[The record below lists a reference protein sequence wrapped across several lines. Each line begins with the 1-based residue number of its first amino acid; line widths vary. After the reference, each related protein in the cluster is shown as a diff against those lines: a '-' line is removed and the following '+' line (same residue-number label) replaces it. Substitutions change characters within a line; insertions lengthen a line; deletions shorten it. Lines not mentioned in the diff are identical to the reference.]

1 MRQEE
6 IVPKNRKGPKG
17 GFFYSQKLV
26 GYWFILPS
34 LAFFL
39 LFVIVPLFV
48 TIYLSFTKYNI
59 LMPAQWIGLSNFA
72 NLFTESSLFLKALM
86 NTCWYVAGVI
96 PPTVVIA
103 LLLAL
108 LVNKAFKFIT
118 VFRAIYYI
126 PVITS
131 MVAVSVIWVWIF
143 SPETG
148 VANQILEKF
157 GLPPSDWLRD
167 PSLAMACIVLVAVWK
182 GIGYYMLIYL
192 AGLQGIPT
200 YLYEVAKIDG
210 ASRWNMFWWI
220 TLPLL
225 RPTTFFVFVVL
236 CIQSFQVFDQVY
248 VMTRGGPTNATT
260 VVVYRIFTNGFI
272 FLKMGYASSMASLLF
287 AIILIFTYFN
297 VRLLRGEIEYW

>member
-1 MRQEE
+1 M
-6 IVPKNRKGPKG
+6 PKNRKGPKG
-17 GFFYSQKLV
+17 GFLYSQKLV

-34 LAFFL
+34 LAFFF
-39 LFVIVPLFV
+39 LFVIIPLFV
-48 TIYLSFTKYNI
+48 TIYLSFTQYNI
-59 LMPAQWIGLSNFA
+59 LRPARWIGLTNFV
-72 NLFTESSLFLKALM
+72 NLFAENSLFLKALM

-96 PPTVVIA
+96 PSTIVIA

-108 LVNKAFKFIT
+108 LVNKSFKFIT

-236 CIQSFQVFDQVY
+236 CIQSFQVFDQIY

-287 AIILIFTYFN
+287 GIILIFTYFN